1 MLLGHLRLSVL
12 CRGILGAL
20 MLVMLLGLLILVM
33 LLGIFGTAFF
43 PVQVADDE
51 DVSEKGTEDVG
62 SKCQIS

>member
-1 MLLGHLRLSVL
+1 
-12 CRGILGAL
+12 